1 MLLQNIHSVQETD
14 LCPWEMHH
22 ICNFVRNKNM
32 TSKKHKKHLK
42 NKKKHKTCFLNFN
55 KNIKNVYYIYD
66 IMLPAGEDIKRN

>member
-1 MLLQNIHSVQETD
+1 
-14 LCPWEMHH
+14 
-22 ICNFVRNKNM
+22 
-32 TSKKHKKHLK
+32 LK